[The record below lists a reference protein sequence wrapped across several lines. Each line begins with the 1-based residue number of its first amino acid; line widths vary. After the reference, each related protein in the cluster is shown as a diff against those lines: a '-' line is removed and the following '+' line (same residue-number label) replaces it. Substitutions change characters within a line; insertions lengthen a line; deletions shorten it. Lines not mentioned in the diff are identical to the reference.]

1 MEGCTPNMGVNLWS
15 ESPLYENPKVFIQM
29 DPDKST
35 SQRQGRLRE
44 EGSEES
50 LCANVRG
57 DEQKPHTRLSL
68 RANWHNTTKPT
79 GLGDRVNAA
88 FAHGK
93 FTYLSLHT
101 YPPCFTP
108 ARTYFCRSFRASA
121 TVLAAKNVVGGSPLL
136 SRVNCICDSPI
147 FPLYWKVL
155 VPSVESMFVRK

>member
-68 RANWHNTTKPT
+68 QANWHNTTKPT

-93 FTYLSLHT
+93 FTYLSLHAT
-101 YPPCFTP
+101 LHALHLPELIFAEAFELLPRFWQ
-108 ARTYFCRSFRASA
+108 RRMLSA
-121 TVLAAKNVVGGSPLL
+121 DRPY
-136 SRVNCICDSPI
+136 CQ
-147 FPLYWKVL
+147 
-155 VPSVESMFVRK
+155 E